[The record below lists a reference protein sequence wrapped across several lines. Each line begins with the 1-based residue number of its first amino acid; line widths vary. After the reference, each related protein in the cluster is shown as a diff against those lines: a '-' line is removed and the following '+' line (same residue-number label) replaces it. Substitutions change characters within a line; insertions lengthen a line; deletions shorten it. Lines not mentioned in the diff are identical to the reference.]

1 MVQFIGGGGDKDQP
15 LAGDN
20 DATAAQDG
28 SAATAVKVLGD
39 VAESYW
45 GGKPRL
51 IGGHRAI
58 TGFRR
63 AVSSPAQSKIRD
75 PHPILVDGL

>member
-1 MVQFIGGGGDKDQP
+1 VFGLGAIWNREKIWFQIARSGQLMEGCHGTVHRGGGDKDQP

-39 VAESYW
+39 VAESY
-45 GGKPRL
+45 
-51 IGGHRAI
+51 
-58 TGFRR
+58 
-63 AVSSPAQSKIRD
+63 
-75 PHPILVDGL
+75 

>member
-1 MVQFIGGGGDKDQP
+1 MVQCIRGEDKDQP
-15 LAGDN
+15 LAGN
-20 DATAAQDG
+20 KDATAAWDR
-28 SAATAVKVLGD
+28 SAAATVKVLGD
-39 VAESYW
+39 VAESYR

-58 TGFRR
+58 TGIYRS
-63 AVSSPAQSKIRD
+63 VSSLAQSEIHD